1 MSQSDPAPALAG
13 VAPDA
18 GLVRR
23 LPGRSL
29 AFDLSAAALLFLL
42 ALTVSV
48 GQGVASVVALAVLCV
63 ALAIRRI
70 SPGLALGVAWIGAIV
85 QLATLGDPGAGD
97 IAILGVLYATA
108 AYGSRLVRW
117 LGLASAVLGSAV
129 ATAYLVFFQ
138 PAWRAAEDPT
148 IVEPTT
154 DGSRAMILVLF
165 LGISQ
170 LALLGLSWTLGT
182 LVRTTRAS
190 RAARVEARIA
200 DERSRYEVAV
210 EQERTRIAR
219 DMHDVVAHSLAVVI
233 AQADGARYAASVGPD
248 PAAVQSTALATI
260 AGTARTALGDVRL
273 LLAELRHD
281 GSDSPQPRLDD
292 IDGLVEQLRATGMV
306 VELTRSG
313 EPRSLGAGHEI
324 AAYRIVQEALTN
336 ALRHGEPDAP
346 VRLALA
352 WTDDA
357 LRIAVQNTVR
367 ADEAAQSGGSFGH
380 GLPGMQER
388 AALAGG
394 TLEAGRSASEP
405 DRFVVEASIP
415 AIQRE
420 TSS

>member
-1 MSQSDPAPALAG
+1 MTSPDPVPVLPG
-13 VAPDA
+13 RTPGD
-18 GLVRR
+18 GLIRR

-29 AFDLSAAALLFLL
+29 AFDLSAAVILFLP
-42 ALTVSV
+42 AFTVHNA
-48 GQGVASVVALAVLCV
+48 QGVASTVALVVLCL
-63 ALAIRRI
+63 ALAIRRV
-70 SPGLALGVAWIGAIV
+70 SPGLALAVAWLGAIV
-85 QLATLGDPGAGD
+85 QLATVSDPGAGD

-117 LGLASAVLGSAV
+117 LGLASAVLGAVV
-129 ATAYLVFFQ
+129 ATVYLVFLQ
-138 PAWRAAEDPT
+138 PQWRADPT
-148 IVEPTT
+148 IVEPTV
-154 DGSRAMILVLF
+154 DGSRAFILVLF
-165 LGISQ
+165 LGVSA

-233 AQADGARYAASVGPD
+233 AQADGARYAASVGPESRD
-248 PAAVQSTALATI
+248 LQSAALATI

-292 IDGLVEQLRATGMV
+292 IDALVEQLRATGMTIEV
-306 VELTRSG
+306 VPSG
-313 EPRSLGAGHEI
+313 EPRALGAGHEI

-336 ALRHGEPDAP
+336 ALRHGEPDTP
-346 VRLALA
+346 VRLDLA
-352 WTDDA
+352 WRDDA
-357 LRIAVQNTVR
+357 LSIRVQNVVR
-367 ADEAAQSGGSFGH
+367 ADAALQAGASFGH

-394 TLEAGRSASEP
+394 TLSAGRSETDPS
-405 DRFVVEASIP
+405 RFLVEASIP
-415 AIQRE
+415 VPARE
-420 TSS
+420 VAS